1 MALRHLGCHMEII
14 VKFSVALT
22 CVKSPV
28 SRTSWPIFGHDARGK
43 RFSAHVGE
51 GKVERIGD
59 GRCGNDKGMESAS
72 GEDDK
77 LVERG

>member
-1 MALRHLGCHMEII
+1 M
-14 VKFSVALT
+14 KFSEALP
-22 CVKSPV
+22 CVKLAF
-28 SRTSWPIFGHDARGK
+28 SRTSGPIFGHDVRGK